1 MPLVSSLLFE
11 ASLSS
16 PLPSNPCNMRTEDG
30 GLEPWHTT
38 QTHGVIQDRTKSL
51 TGDFIQPIFLSTFS
65 SPAFLINFLCLSQF
79 PSYESFRGQES
90 FPFKPVSLFLPN
102 TSLCT
107 ISHSV
112 VPPISPVDIV
122 WLPNLCNPMDCS
134 PHPHPRFLCPWDFPG
149 KKNGAGCHFLLLDL
163 PDPGSNPRLLF
174 WQADSLPL
182 SHQKSPHQYL

>member
-30 GLEPWHTT
+30 GLEPRHTT

-65 SPAFLINFLCLSQF
+65 SPAFLINFLCLKHLSQF

-90 FPFKPVSLFLPN
+90 FPFKPISLFLPN

-112 VPPISPVDIV
+112 VPPISLVDIIV

-134 PHPHPRFLCPWDFPG
+134 PAPTGSSVHGISQARKMEQVAISYSQIFPTQDRTHVSCFG
-149 KKNGAGCHFLLLDL
+149 RRILYH
-163 PDPGSNPRLLF
+163 
-174 WQADSLPL
+174 
-182 SHQKSPHQYL
+182 